1 LFREI
6 MLKHCDSE
14 FIFAPAFSDRTFSN
28 RRYLSFIAS
37 AFSSG
42 RHRFRARLR
51 PEFSRKKHRMKRI
64 ELDIVALSHSVTQS
78 HNYAVVLGERRG
90 QRRLPIVI
98 GSFEAQAIAV
108 AMERMV
114 PNRPLTHD
122 LFKNTLDTFN
132 IQLREVVINNLLDG
146 IFYARLV
153 CVKNGE
159 VYEIDSRTSDAI
171 AMAVRF
177 DCPIYTY
184 EFILEAAGVVL
195 EEQEE
200 ESGAASPATGSE
212 AKRMPSPKIE
222 SEALETLSVDALQRK
237 LTEVLESEDYEMAA
251 RIRDELKRREQ
262 KG

>member
-1 LFREI
+1 
-6 MLKHCDSE
+6 
-14 FIFAPAFSDRTFSN
+14 
-28 RRYLSFIAS
+28 
-37 AFSSG
+37 
-42 RHRFRARLR
+42 
-51 PEFSRKKHRMKRI
+51 MKRI

-132 IQLREVVINNLLDG
+132 IELREVVINNLLDG

-159 VYEIDSRTSDAI
+159 VFEIDSRTSDAI

-184 EFILEAAGVVL
+184 DFILEAAGVVL

-200 ESGAASPATGSE
+200 EEKAGRPQTTTGQPVIDSN
-212 AKRMPSPKIE
+212 
-222 SEALETLSVDALQRK
+222 ALETYSAESLQRR
-237 LTEVLESEDYEMAA
+237 LQEVLEAEDYETAA
-251 RIRDELKRREQ
+251 KIRDELKRREQ
-262 KG
+262 KQ

>member
-1 LFREI
+1 
-6 MLKHCDSE
+6 
-14 FIFAPAFSDRTFSN
+14 
-28 RRYLSFIAS
+28 
-37 AFSSG
+37 
-42 RHRFRARLR
+42 
-51 PEFSRKKHRMKRI
+51 MKRI

-132 IQLREVVINNLLDG
+132 IELREVVINNLLDG

-159 VYEIDSRTSDAI
+159 VFEIDSRTSDAI

-184 EFILEAAGVVL
+184 DFILEAAGVVL

-200 ESGAASPATGSE
+200 EEKAGRPQTTTGQPVIDSN
-212 AKRMPSPKIE
+212 
-222 SEALETLSVDALQRK
+222 ALETYSAESLQRR
-237 LTEVLESEDYEMAA
+237 LQEVLEAEDYETAA
-251 RIRDELKRREQ
+251 KIREELKRREQ
-262 KG
+262 KQ

>member
-1 LFREI
+1 
-6 MLKHCDSE
+6 
-14 FIFAPAFSDRTFSN
+14 
-28 RRYLSFIAS
+28 
-37 AFSSG
+37 
-42 RHRFRARLR
+42 
-51 PEFSRKKHRMKRI
+51 MKRI

-122 LFKNTLDTFN
+122 LFKNTLDTFGV
-132 IQLREVVINNLLDG
+132 QLREVVINNLLDG

-159 VYEIDSRTSDAI
+159 TFEIDSRTSDAI

-184 EFILEAAGVVL
+184 DFILEAAGVVL
-195 EEQEE
+195 EEQDDDEATRSGGITQSQAPLV
-200 ESGAASPATGSE
+200 ESDA
-212 AKRMPSPKIE
+212 IE
-222 SEALETLSVDALQRK
+222 TFTVDQLQRK
-237 LTEVLESEDYEMAA
+237 LQEVLEQEDYEMAA
-251 RIRDELKRREQ
+251 RIRDELKRRDA
-262 KG
+262 